1 MVGENNGG
9 KSNTID
15 VLRLLTEPLEDG
27 RPRRWWTSRD
37 AADDHGSQ
45 VHLTATYR
53 ALTAAESGTHLQARV
68 PSPFETV
75 DEACAQ
81 YTVAY
86 APPPPGSRSGRTT
99 WSAGGKDGDPEPEVR
114 RGIRH
119 VYLPP
124 LRDAQQELASS
135 SGQSLKLILA
145 AALGGDP
152 AKVEKFE
159 TDYLQSLR
167 EFEKQQGAI
176 AVAEQRINRPL
187 QQLTEGART
196 QGMKLRFAEPKLEA
210 IARALRARMS
220 DAGMDP
226 EEVARSGLGYANLLY
241 IATVLTEL
249 EAAQEADL
257 TLLLVEEPEAH
268 LHPQLQTLL
277 LRLLYDHANASAKGP
292 ENPSRPSGRIQV
304 VITTHSPV
312 LASVASVE
320 DLVVLR
326 VHETE
331 VAAEPGAIGI
341 RRRET
346 AIVPISRLGL
356 SSAESAKL
364 SRYLDVTKSTMLF
377 GDRVILVEG
386 IAEALLLPP
395 FADRVIRDWSQH
407 LAGLDGAQAAA
418 QISAATSRFRGTP
431 IVTVDGVD
439 FKPFLKIL
447 LLGPDGHR
455 VADKVLVITDQ
466 DPTRRPRN
474 EGDAE
479 DIDVKETDVE
489 EADEEEAKA
498 GYNRK
503 ESLSKY
509 LRIELKVP
517 DRHFRIVEA
526 IPTLEPQLFNE
537 TNAPLLQEIFL
548 DMRKQSGKV
557 WDEITDRSTDERPE
571 AFNKLFAPYPKG
583 GKNLAKGEYSYRL
596 SARLADPSARF
607 EVPLYLRE
615 GLTWLLG
622 IEGQAQQ

>member
-1 MVGENNGG
+1 LRGAELDLRSAVTVLVGENNGG
-9 KSNTID
+9 KSNAID

-37 AADDHGSQ
+37 AADDHVGQ
-45 VHLTATYR
+45 VRLTATYR
-53 ALTAAESGTHLQARV
+53 ALTPAESGTHLQARV
-68 PSPFETV
+68 PSPFGSA
-75 DEACAQ
+75 DESCAR

-86 APPPPGSRSGRTT
+86 TPPPPGSRSGRTM

-145 AALGGDP
+145 ATLGGDP
-152 AKVEKFE
+152 EKIEKFE
-159 TDYLQSLR
+159 IDYLQSLR
-167 EFEKQQGAI
+167 EFEKQQDAI
-176 AVAEQRINRPL
+176 AEAERRINRPL
-187 QQLTEGART
+187 QQLTEGARA

-226 EEVARSGLGYANLLY
+226 EDVARSGLGYANLLY
-241 IATVLTEL
+241 MATVLTEL
-249 EAAQEADL
+249 EAAKEADL

-277 LRLLYDHANASAKGP
+277 FRLLYDRANASAKGP
-292 ENPSRPSGRIQV
+292 EDPGRPSGRIQV
-304 VITTHSPV
+304 VISTHSPV
-312 LASVASVE
+312 LASVAPVD
-320 DLVVLR
+320 DLVILR

-331 VAAEPGAIGI
+331 VAAEPADTATP
-341 RRRET
+341 RRET
-346 AIVPISRLGL
+346 AVVPVSRLGL

-395 FADRVIRDWSQH
+395 FADRVIDDWGRR
-407 LAGLDGAQAAA
+407 LVGIDEAQVTSLT
-418 QISAATSRFRGTP
+418 SAATSRFRGTP

-447 LLGPDGHR
+447 LTGPDGHR

-474 EGDAE
+474 EDNS
-479 DIDVKETDVE
+479 E
-489 EADEEEAKA
+489 EAES

-503 ESLSKY
+503 ESLLRY
-509 LRIELKVP
+509 LVTDLKVP
-517 DRHFRIVEA
+517 DRHFRIAEA
-526 IPTLEPQLFNE
+526 APTLEPQLFNE
-537 TNAPLLQEIFL
+537 TNAPLLREIFL
-548 DMRKQSGKV
+548 GIRKQSGKV
-557 WDEITDRSTDERPE
+557 WDKITSLPLDERAE
-571 AFNKLFAPYPKG
+571 AFNKLFAPYEKG

-607 EVPLYLRE
+607 EVPPYLSE
-615 GLTWLLG
+615 GLIWLIG
-622 IEGQAQQ
+622 IDG